1 MKLHTHGP
9 GCEKSPVPCSRNLD
23 LDSRQVTDILKIR
36 AVQKTNAETG
46 RQPRN
51 EPPWWASLAIK
62 AGLEF
67 VKAFAAVSA
76 IGIFVLARHCGAPVP

>member
-1 MKLHTHGP
+1 MKQHKHNSD
-9 GCEKSPVPCSRNLD
+9 CEKSPVPCSRNLD

-36 AVQKTNAETG
+36 SVQKDNATAG
-46 RQPRN
+46 RAARN

-67 VKAFAAVSA
+67 LKAFAAISA
-76 IGIFVLARHCGAPVP
+76 IGVFVLARHCGAPMP